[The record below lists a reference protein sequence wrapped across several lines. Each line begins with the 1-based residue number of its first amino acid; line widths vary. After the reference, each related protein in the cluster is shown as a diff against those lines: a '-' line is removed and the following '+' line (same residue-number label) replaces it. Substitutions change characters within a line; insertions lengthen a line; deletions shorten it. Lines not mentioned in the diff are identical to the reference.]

1 MKKYLEILETIS
13 DSKVAKKYIL
23 LGSLAICLVVIGR
36 LSAND
41 PIRAEFCKR
50 EILTA
55 DSLKQKNDLLKSSII
70 DLESQISKIQ
80 KDRYKKEVEL
90 TETERKGCNIR
101 IANKIKSVK
110 KLYLD
115 AKCKICKK

>member
-1 MKKYLEILETIS
+1 MKKYLEILEAIS

-23 LGSLAICLVVIGR
+23 LGSLAVCLVVIGR

-41 PIRAEFCKR
+41 PIRSEFCKK
-50 EILTA
+50 EISTA
-55 DSLKQKNDLLKSSII
+55 DSLKKKNELLKSSIVE
-70 DLESQISKIQ
+70 LEEQIRKIQ

-90 TETERKGCNIR
+90 TENERKECNIR

-110 KLYLD
+110 KLYLE
-115 AKCKICKK
+115 AKCRICK